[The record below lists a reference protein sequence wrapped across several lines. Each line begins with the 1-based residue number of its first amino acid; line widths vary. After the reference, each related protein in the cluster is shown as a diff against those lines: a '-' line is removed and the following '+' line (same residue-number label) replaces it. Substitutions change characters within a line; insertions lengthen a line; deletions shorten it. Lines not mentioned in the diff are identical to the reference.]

1 MLALFEV
8 LSLEGWL
15 EVRDVIIEKVDPVS
29 NNIRNA
35 MLALF
40 EVLSLEGW
48 LEVRDVIIEKVDPV
62 STCSA
67 LLSPM
72 LPPIW
77 SKGYNTCTTLII
89 TLYICL
95 LYLCESFVW
104 KLKLVMDFAVIYRIL
119 TWYVVVWRFDFENKC
134 F

>member
-29 NNIRNA
+29 NNIGNA

-67 LLSPM
+67 L
-72 LPPIW
+72 
-77 SKGYNTCTTLII
+77 
-89 TLYICL
+89 
-95 LYLCESFVW
+95 
-104 KLKLVMDFAVIYRIL
+104 
-119 TWYVVVWRFDFENKC
+119 
-134 F
+134 